1 MTKTRLLLTGLA
13 FGALAVSGEAADAQP
28 LTTPAMAGPLTANPT
43 PMSFNAGPVGDV
55 YVTGVVSGIAQWQD
69 AIFPGDREF
78 QWDLSNGQVFV
89 QKTEGLVQFFVQAGA
104 YSLPDLGLPY
114 FRAGT
119 MTDNTFGVVPQAFLK
134 IAPTAAFSVM
144 AGKLPTLI
152 GAEYTFS
159 FENMSVQRGLL
170 WNQENA
176 VNRGVQVNYTWGP
189 LFLAASWNDGFY
201 SNRLNWLWGLAT
213 WAING
218 SNAIT
223 IVGGGNLGTTSY
235 SSFATPLF
243 LNNSQIYNLIYT
255 YNSGPWTI
263 TPYIQYTVVP
273 ENTSIGIVDAAS
285 TLGGAVLVKYA
296 FNENFSL
303 TGRVEYIDSTGS
315 LADGS
320 PSLIYGPGSNAWSF
334 TITPTYQQGIFFVRG
349 EYSYVG
355 AGDTTPGFAMGPT
368 FTDTSEN
375 RLLLET
381 GVIF

>member
-1 MTKTRLLLTGLA
+1 M
-13 FGALAVSGEAADAQP
+13 
-28 LTTPAMAGPLTANPT
+28 
-43 PMSFNAGPVGDV
+43 FNAGPLGNV
-55 YVTGVVSGIAQWQD
+55 YVTGVMSGIAQWQD

-89 QKTEGLVQFFVQAGA
+89 QKTDGLVQFFVQAGG

-119 MTDNTFGVVPQAFLK
+119 MTDATFGVVPQAFLK
-134 IAPTAAFSVM
+134 IAPADNFSIM

-159 FENMSVQRGLL
+159 FENMNVQRGLL

-176 VNRGVQVNYTWGP
+176 VNRGFQVNYAAGP
-189 LFLAASWNDGFY
+189 FTLALSWNDGFY
-201 SNRLNWLWGLAT
+201 SNRLNWLWGYASF
-213 WAING
+213 AINS
-218 SNAIT
+218 SNT
-223 IVGGGNLGTTSY
+223 IAVVAGGNLGTTAY
-235 SSFATPLF
+235 SSFATPLA
-243 LNNSQIYNLIYT
+243 LNNSQIYNVIYT

-263 TPYIQYTVVP
+263 TPYVQYTYVP
-273 ENTSIGIVDAAS
+273 ENTSIGIVDSAS
-285 TLGGAVLVKYA
+285 TLGVAVLAKYS

-303 TGRVEYIDSTGS
+303 AGRVEYIDSTGS